1 MEDDCRLAV
10 QATEANAAGTNHS
23 RAIVPMRQGGDVP
36 NVKAVERAER
46 RRREAW
52 REAWAPDD
60 VVETS
65 REVVVQQIVE
75 CAPPPRTTLLARRA
89 SHRAR
94 ATPWHIPGGALGG
107 RGAASGECGGAER
120 A

>member
-36 NVKAVERAER
+36 NVKAVERAKR

-52 REAWAPDD
+52 REAWAPALFEWSQRRGMW
-60 VVETS
+60 VLKPETVDAGEPRGS
-65 REVVVQQIVE
+65 G
-75 CAPPPRTTLLARRA
+75 PPEE
-89 SHRAR
+89 
-94 ATPWHIPGGALGG
+94 
-107 RGAASGECGGAER
+107 RG
-120 A
+120 